1 MSLPLFDVP
10 GGVTEEMPTPAAIK
24 HTERTMLDALHARY
38 SQASQGQSVR
48 WACAE
53 HVRSHASFEAKRT
66 CDFMAQDLWLSGKL
80 ELHGH
85 EVKVSRSDWLRELA
99 DPSKAEE
106 FRRFCDR
113 WWLVVPDPSIVRADL
128 PTGWG
133 LIALGR
139 GGRLVVVKQAPHLS
153 PEPHPPTFR
162 AALLRATAKTNARRG
177 SVVAQIQAEAD
188 RWQRRYGTAVEEY
201 ESIRRQLAELR
212 AVR

>member
-1 MSLPLFDVP
+1 MSIPLFGTPDAPVP
-10 GGVTEEMPTPAAIK
+10 VIEPVAVPVK
-24 HTERTMLDALHARY
+24 YTERDMLDALHARY

-53 HVRSHASFEAKRT
+53 HVRSHASFDAKRT

-85 EVKVSRSDWLRELA
+85 EVKVTRSDWLRELA

-133 LIALGR
+133 LIAFGR
-139 GGRLVVVKQAPHLS
+139 GRLVVVKQAPRLT
-153 PEPHPPTFR
+153 PETHPPTFR

-177 SVVAQIQAEAD
+177 SVVAQIKAEAD
-188 RWQRRYGTAVEEY
+188 RWQQRY
-201 ESIRRQLAELR
+201 ESVAGVLAKRERELSELR
-212 AVR
+212 SVR